1 MRRGNGTKHHRQC
14 HGWRLAMDQLGVGL
28 LAFNGA
34 TESGM
39 SGREL
44 TTESSSTV

>member
-14 HGWRLAMDQLGVGL
+14 HRWRLAIDQLSMGL

-44 TTESSSTV
+44 ETENSSTV